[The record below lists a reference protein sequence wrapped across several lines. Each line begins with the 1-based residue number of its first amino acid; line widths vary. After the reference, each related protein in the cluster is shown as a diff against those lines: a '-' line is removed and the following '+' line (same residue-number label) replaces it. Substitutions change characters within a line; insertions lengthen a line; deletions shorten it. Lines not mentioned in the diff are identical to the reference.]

1 MVLKTFAKLFIYMK
15 SMRKINLYAITLILF
30 TFSAIY
36 AKPVIN
42 KTNDE
47 KKTQFKVE
55 VKNSIGE
62 PQTEVF
68 LKISGRSEI
77 YKADSCGIISF
88 EYEVP
93 QNYKRTANIY
103 LNEDSK
109 NPEKT
114 FTLDKENTNLN
125 FRIDTREDILKFK
138 QDNSTFYIEGIV
150 TTEDGEPIT
159 GATVSIQGTGR
170 KTVTDEIGLFSI
182 DADFNHY
189 IIIRADGMENISM
202 TVSPFLMDQKDA
214 YSIVMR
220 KKSGEKVYSSVE
232 TMPQY
237 PGGMKYFKRYID
249 RNLKYPEEAKRN
261 KIEGVVVMQFV
272 VEKNGDITSPRVVR
286 KLEASLDSVAMNL
299 IKGMPRWTPASDHG
313 VKVRCKYSVPIAFK
327 IPVPKPVITPSPIRD
342 VAITDSIKQTN
353 DSIITVRDSLITD
366 SLVNDSIIHNDSI
379 IMKNDTIANDTTVV
393 QKNLNNDNLIKDE
406 TTKVKKRN
414 IFVRFFRWL
423 FGIKDKDEKKEVKEE
438 ITQNDNTKTTITEE
452 KEETVKETDTSA
464 TTEIETEQIEKE
476 TKTGE

>member
-1 MVLKTFAKLFIYMK
+1 MK
-15 SMRKINLYAITLILF
+15 SMRKINLYAITIILF
-30 TFSAIY
+30 AFSAIS
-36 AKPVIN
+36 ARAVIN
-42 KTNDE
+42 NTNDK

-55 VKNSIGE
+55 VRNSIGE

-68 LKISGRSEI
+68 LKISGRSEV

-103 LNEDSK
+103 LNDDTK

-114 FTLDKENTNLN
+114 FTLDKEKTTMD
-125 FRIDTREDILKFK
+125 FCIDTREDILKFK
-138 QDNSTFYIEGIV
+138 QENSTFNIEGIV
-150 TTEDGEPIT
+150 TTEDGEPIS

-170 KTVTDEIGLFSI
+170 KAVTDEIGLFSI

-189 IIIRADGMENISM
+189 IIIRADGMENLSM
-202 TVSPFLMDQKDA
+202 TVSPFLMNQNDA

-220 KKSGEKVYSSVE
+220 KKSGEKIYSNVE

-249 RNLKYPEEAKRN
+249 RNLKYPEEAKKN

-272 VEKNGDITSPRVVR
+272 VEKNGDVTNPKVVR
-286 KLEASLDSVAMNL
+286 RLEASLDSVAMNL

-327 IPVPKPVITPSPIRD
+327 IPVPKPIVTPSPIKE
-342 VAITDSIKQTN
+342 VTLADSIKSVNDSTIIVQDSLMTDSLIN
-353 DSIITVRDSLITD
+353 DSIM
-366 SLVNDSIIHNDSI
+366 NDSI
-379 IMKNDTIANDTTVV
+379 IMRNDTIANDTTSI
-393 QKNLNNDNLIKDE
+393 QNNLDKENIAKEN

-414 IFVRFFRWL
+414 AFVRFFRWL
-423 FGIKDKDEKKEVKEE
+423 FGIKDKDENKESSKETKAEVTTDENAVVTTKEE
-438 ITQNDNTKTTITEE
+438 TTKEAETPDTKDKENNKEENATITE
-452 KEETVKETDTSA
+452 KEE
-464 TTEIETEQIEKE
+464 EI
-476 TKTGE
+476 